1 MLDKSQLHELFEKL
15 GVPSAGRTLVQ
26 KARKEAPVR
35 QVQSRGGNVITMM
48 ASRKMGREIR
58 TESRHLEFAT
68 AIDLEFDESVLEFYP
83 QPCELNLELT
93 DHSTG
98 EIHHIR
104 HVPDFLSIGQTRIE
118 FQECKSHAKL
128 QRLAQRWPWRYVQG
142 QDGQW
147 HSPLLQQ
154 HLVSCP
160 ADT

>member
-68 AIDLEFDESVLEFYP
+68 AIDLEFVRVKSITSVTCRTF
-83 QPCELNLELT
+83 
-93 DHSTG
+93 
-98 EIHHIR
+98 
-104 HVPDFLSIGQTRIE
+104 
-118 FQECKSHAKL
+118 
-128 QRLAQRWPWRYVQG
+128 
-142 QDGQW
+142 
-147 HSPLLQQ
+147 
-154 HLVSCP
+154 
-160 ADT
+160 